1 MTTELTTTG
10 IATISTKPKRKYTK
24 RKVKTTGRATRTRAI
39 KGDPKTARAYM
50 HRLGQHFDTE
60 AKAVTALVQM
70 NIDQKAFMGERFEV
84 KTEAFLPS
92 WRYRMIHWLAGDANT
107 VRVYKK

>member
-10 IATISTKPKRKYTK
+10 IATIKPKRKYTK

-60 AKAVTALVQM
+60 AKAVTALIQM
-70 NIDQKAFMGERFEV
+70 SKEKAPAPEDAPL
-84 KTEAFLPS
+84 EAFLPS